1 MKITTLTDNLVYKN
15 SLCAEHGLSL
25 YIELEDNIILFDTGQ
40 SDIFYNNSKILGK
53 DISKVN
59 HLIISHGH
67 YDHTGGIDT
76 FLEQN
81 YIANIYL
88 MHTSLNPKYN
98 GKRYIGIKKSIINK
112 LSNCSRVIEPDSNI
126 HKIDNNIYLINS
138 ITRRYPTEVS
148 NSLLTEIDGKMIKD
162 PFIDEQFMIIKRDN
176 GVVVITGC
184 SHNGILNILEETKAL
199 FNLPIY
205 ALIGGIHTK
214 DASNEYINS
223 IIEYLKGE
231 KIKLLELS
239 HCTGI
244 EPYFIIKSNIGDSC
258 QYNLVGKDINIDI

>member
-81 YIANIYL
+81 HIANIYL
-88 MHTSLNPKYN
+88 MHSALNTKYN

-112 LSNCSRVIEPDSNI
+112 LSNCNRVIEPDSNI

-138 ITRRYPTEVS
+138 ITRRYPAEVS
-148 NSLLTEIDGKMIKD
+148 NSLLTEIDGKLIKD
-162 PFIDEQFMIIKRDN
+162 PFIDEQFMIIKRDK

-214 DASNEYINS
+214 GSSNEYIQTITN
-223 IIEYLKGE
+223 YLKNETIE
-231 KIKLLELS
+231 KLALS

-244 EPYFIIKSNIGDSC
+244 DPFYKIKEIIGNNC
-258 QYNLVGKDINIDI
+258 TYNLTGNEIIL